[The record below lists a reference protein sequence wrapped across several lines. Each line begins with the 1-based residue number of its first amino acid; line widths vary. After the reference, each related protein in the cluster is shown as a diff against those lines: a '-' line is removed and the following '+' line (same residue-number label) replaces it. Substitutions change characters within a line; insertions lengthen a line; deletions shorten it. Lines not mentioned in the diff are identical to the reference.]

1 MRTYELRKMPG
12 LPLYES
18 LYRARR
24 NRVIALLESCP
35 GAEKFTIQEQDAGLH
50 FLLKVD
56 TSLSDEALTQAFLT
70 QGLKVQPLSA
80 FYTQPTDL
88 HSLVINYSGVDE
100 ENLEKALKGLV
111 L

>member
-1 MRTYELRKMPG
+1 M
-12 LPLYES
+12 
-18 LYRARR
+18 
-24 NRVIALLESCP
+24 
-35 GAEKFTIQEQDAGLH
+35 
-50 FLLKVD
+50 KVD
-56 TSLSDEALTQAFLT
+56 TNLTDLALTQAFLT